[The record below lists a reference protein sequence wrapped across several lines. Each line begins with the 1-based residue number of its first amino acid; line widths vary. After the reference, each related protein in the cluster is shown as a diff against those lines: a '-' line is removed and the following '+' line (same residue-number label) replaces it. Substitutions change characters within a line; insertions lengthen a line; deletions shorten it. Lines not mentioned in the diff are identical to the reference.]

1 MGRKEGIEMRWA
13 SDKELGLPQLTYRIP
28 GSPNSSG
35 VFVELT
41 GDPEAHVRS
50 LVLFDGFFGRLF
62 HEMMTPRQLLHLVRE
77 SFKGKFPEEAR
88 IDPSKLPEQR

>member
-1 MGRKEGIEMRWA
+1 MRWA

-77 SFKGKFPEEAR
+77 SFKGKFPEQAR
-88 IDPSKLPEQR
+88 IDTSKLPERK